1 MEGISIKQIW
11 VALAPFLSKSDTLNQ
26 INFECGNLV
35 TKLGAPTPH
44 ERNMGCQTGCLRADF
59 LENNRLHKG
68 CG

>member
-44 ERNMGCQTGCLRADF
+44 ERNMGVS
-59 LENNRLHKG
+59 NRVFASRFSRKQQAS
-68 CG
+68 